1 MPAMPPRPR
10 SNSHSVDISE
20 KRGVRFLHFGSD
32 WVQGA
37 MRIARP
43 WALELAY
50 TREMMAALLL
60 RPAHLWPR
68 RALLVG
74 LGAGSLAKFIY
85 RHLPDCRMTVVEINP
100 QVEFVARQY
109 FNLPDDP
116 LRLRVVIG
124 DGADYMLQGGDSY
137 DLILSDG
144 FDPDGR
150 AGVLDTLPF
159 YQACRARLGDT
170 GLLSV
175 NLLGRN
181 RGAQASAERIREAFD
196 GRFIV
201 FPPCDS
207 GNAAAFAAAGAPVE
221 MSLDEMRENA
231 LKLRESTGLDL
242 LSTVSRLEQ
251 ADSLPAGRLIL

>member
-1 MPAMPPRPR
+1 MPPKHR
-10 SNSHSVDISE
+10 NHLHSVDISE
-20 KRGVRFLHFGSD
+20 KSGVRFLHFGSD
-32 WVQGA
+32 WIQGA

-43 WALELAY
+43 WSLELAY

-60 RPAHLWPR
+60 RPDKRWPR

-85 RHLPDCRMTVVEINP
+85 RHLPDCRMTIVEINS

-116 LRLRVVIG
+116 MRLQVIIG
-124 DGADYMLQGGDSY
+124 DGADYVLQGGDSY

-144 FDPDGR
+144 FDPDAR
-150 AGVLDTLPF
+150 AGVLDTQPF
-159 YQACRARLGDT
+159 YQACRARLTDR

-181 RGAQASAERIREAFD
+181 RGAQASADRISAAFD
-196 GRFIV
+196 GRAIV
-201 FPPCDS
+201 FPACDS
-207 GNAAAFAAAGAPVE
+207 GNAIAFAAAGEAVDT
-221 MSLDEMRENA
+221 SLEGMREHA
-231 LKLRESTGLDL
+231 LKLREATGLDL
-242 LSTVSRLEQ
+242 LATVSRLEESN
-251 ADSLPAGRLIL
+251 SLPAGKLIL